1 MKKHHTAA
9 HITIVI
15 VILYLL
21 TPLLFTATYSVFEK
35 WTGLLPEGFTL
46 KHYVELLTEED
57 FMLSLWSPSISPG
70 WKSTSRSSA

>member
-21 TPLLFTATYSVFEK
+21 TPLLFTAAYSVFEK
-35 WTGLLPEGFTL
+35 WTGLWRVP
-46 KHYVELLTEED
+46 
-57 FMLSLWSPSISPG
+57 I
-70 WKSTSRSSA
+70 RQ